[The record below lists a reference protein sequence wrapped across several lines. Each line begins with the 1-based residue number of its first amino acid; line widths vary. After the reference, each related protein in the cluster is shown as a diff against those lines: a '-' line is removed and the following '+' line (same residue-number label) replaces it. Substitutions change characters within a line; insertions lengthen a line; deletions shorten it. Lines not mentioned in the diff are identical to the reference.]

1 MPAATAA
8 QLITSAQVAANAQVG
23 GAWSNADWTLAIE
36 RAYEA
41 LWFYICGINSAF
53 RLTTFAFTLSGG
65 SQTQALPA
73 DFMEAYKVV
82 KDPNTANRVT
92 IERSSDERIDS
103 IQRTYRLEGNSL
115 IIEPLELAGGTYQLR
130 YCPTVTPMAGGSMD
144 LELGQF
150 REYVELMAAIA
161 YLDAEESDSKIQQA
175 RLGIV
180 SARVATWAARSR
192 SSGQA
197 VPRDVRSRWRGNRL
211 YPY

>member
-1 MPAATAA
+1 MPAATQAA
-8 QLITSAQVAANAQVG
+8 LVVAAKTAANAQAG
-23 GAWSNADWTLAIE
+23 GAWSATEWNDATE

-41 LWFYICGINSAF
+41 LWFDICGVNSAF
-53 RLTTFAFTLSGG
+53 RLTTFAFTLTGG
-65 SQTQALPA
+65 SQTQALPS

-82 KDPNTANRVT
+82 KDPNTSNRVT

-115 IIEPLELAGGTYQLR
+115 IIDPLELAGGTYQLR
-130 YCPTVTPMAGGSMD
+130 YCPTVTALAGGSMD

-150 REYVELMAAIA
+150 REYVELAAAIA
-161 YLDAEESDSKIQQA
+161 YLDAEEADSKVQRERFA
-175 RLGIV
+175 IV